1 MVCLNK
7 KTVLPLFAVLT
18 VLASVSLSAK
28 DPDFKLVELDNV
40 SRYTEDRVAYQQ
52 VQKFIDPSKDDSFAA
67 LLIIRKG
74 KMYLLKDGYDD
85 PRVVADNRK
94 ALILDNID
102 FKEDDLWKN
111 KMNGKPDYIRV
122 TDRREELT
130 KNLDEDYVSKNFG
143 AIYIK
148 TRDQLLTEQV
158 EIFKSLMRNRRESGL
173 TVVHE
178 PLLSGTVDAS
188 SNKGISYYTSATA
201 KSNEGW
207 VYFAEDNDGDG
218 ITETF
223 SVYSPDNF
231 HWGYKSGANRVFIYK
246 NKDKDVEKLI
256 GDLTKNAFYGTPEEA
271 KTIVDTFP
279 KDVDIEEIIKQK

>member
-1 MVCLNK
+1 MGCLNK

-18 VLASVSLSAK
+18 VLGSVSLSAK
-28 DPDFKLVELDNV
+28 DPDFAMVELDNI

-52 VQKFIDPSKDDSFAA
+52 VQKFIDPSKDDSVAA

-74 KMYLLKDGYDD
+74 KMYLLKDGYDV
-85 PRVVADNRK
+85 PQTVADTRK
-94 ALILDNID
+94 GLILDNID
-102 FKEDDLWKN
+102 FKEEDLWKN

-122 TDRREELT
+122 TDRREELM

-148 TRDQLLTEQV
+148 TRDQLLTEHV
-158 EIFKSLMRNRRESGL
+158 ELFKKLMRDRRESGL

-178 PLLSGTVDAS
+178 PLFASEDA
-188 SNKGISYYTSATA
+188 KGLKYVTSATA

-207 VYFAEDNDGDG
+207 VYYAEDSDGDG

-223 SVYSPDNF
+223 SVHSPDNF

-256 GDLTKNAFYGTPEEA
+256 GDLAKNAYFGTPEEA

>member
-1 MVCLNK
+1 MGCLNK

-18 VLASVSLSAK
+18 VLVSVSLSAK
-28 DPDFKLVELDNV
+28 DPDFLMVELDNV
-40 SRYTEDRVAYQQ
+40 SRYNEDRVAYQQ
-52 VQKFIDPSKDDSFAA
+52 IQKFIDISKDDSIAT
-67 LLIIRKG
+67 LLIIRKS
-74 KMYLLKDGYDD
+74 KMYLLKDGYDN
-85 PRVVADNRK
+85 PQTVADTRK
-94 ALILDNID
+94 GLILDNID
-102 FKEDDLWKN
+102 FKDEDLWKN

-130 KNLDEDYVSKNFG
+130 KSQDEEYVSKNFG

-148 TRDQLLTEQV
+148 TRDQLITEHV
-158 EIFKSLMRNRRESGL
+158 ELFKKLMRNRRESGL
-173 TVVHE
+173 TVVHD
-178 PLLSGTVDAS
+178 LLFSADAET
-188 SNKGISYYTSATA
+188 KIKYYTSATA

-207 VYFAEDNDGDG
+207 VYFAEDSDGDG

-223 SVYSPDNF
+223 SVHSPDNF

-256 GDLTKNAFYGTPEEA
+256 GDLTKNAYFGTPEEA

-279 KDVDIEEIIKQK
+279 KDIDIEEIIKQK